1 MNSRPRAL
9 ALLLIAGA
17 FFAGAS
23 TVFDYVPLA
32 IDGKPA
38 PLAAYRGK
46 VLLIV
51 NVASQSVFAGQY
63 EALQALYA
71 KYRDQGLV
79 VLAFPSNDFGQQE
92 PDGND
97 AIQQFAAVKYK
108 AEFPLFAKIVVTG
121 DHIAPLYQ
129 FLTDKPAADDA
140 AKDKSAAET
149 ATGGPVRWSFTKFLI
164 GRDGKVAK
172 RFEPDTEPDDPE
184 LVNAIEKALD
194 GKPTPDAAS
203 AKKKP

>member
-1 MNSRPRAL
+1 MNSKSRAL
-9 ALLLIAGA
+9 ALLLAVGA
-17 FFAGAS
+17 IFASAS

-63 EALQALYA
+63 EGLEALYQ

-108 AEFPLFAKIVVTG
+108 TDFPLFAKIAVTG
-121 DHIAPLYQ
+121 EHIAPLYQ
-129 FLTDKPAADDA
+129 FLTEKPAAADDA
-140 AKDKSAAET
+140 AKDKPAEPT
-149 ATGGPVRWSFTKFLI
+149 TGGPVRWSFTKFLI

-184 LVNAIEKALD
+184 LVSAIEKALAL
-194 GKPTPDAAS
+194 PV
-203 AKKKP
+203 KK

>member
-1 MNSRPRAL
+1 MNSKSWAL
-9 ALLLIAGA
+9 GLLLAAGA
-17 FFAGAS
+17 GLSCAS
-23 TVFDYVPLA
+23 SVFDYVPLA

-63 EALQALYA
+63 DGLESLYQ

-97 AIQQFAAVKYK
+97 AIQQFAIGKYK
-108 AEFPLFAKIVVTG
+108 ADFPLFAKIAVAG

-129 FLTDKPAADDA
+129 FLTDKPAAADDA
-140 AKDKSAAET
+140 AKD
-149 ATGGPVRWSFTKFLI
+149 
-164 GRDGKVAK
+164 
-172 RFEPDTEPDDPE
+172 
-184 LVNAIEKALD
+184 
-194 GKPTPDAAS
+194 
-203 AKKKP
+203 

>member
-1 MNSRPRAL
+1 MSSRLRAL
-9 ALLLIAGA
+9 ALLLIVGA
-17 FFAGAS
+17 VCAS
-23 TVFDYVPLA
+23 ASSAFDYVPLA

-51 NVASQSVFAGQY
+51 NVASQSVFARQY
-63 EALQALYA
+63 EGLESLYQ

-97 AIQQFAAVKYK
+97 AIQQFAAGKYK
-108 AEFPLFAKIVVTG
+108 AQFPLFAKIAVTG

-129 FLTDKPAADDA
+129 FLTDKPAASDEP
-140 AKDKSAAET
+140 AKDKPAEPS
-149 ATGGPVRWSFTKFLI
+149 TGGPVRWSFTKFLI

-172 RFEPDTEPDDPE
+172 RFEPDMEPDDPE
-184 LVNAIEKALD
+184 LVNAVEKALNAKD
-194 GKPTPDAAS
+194 ATPQ
-203 AKKKP
+203 KK

>member
-1 MNSRPRAL
+1 MSSRLRAL
-9 ALLLIAGA
+9 ALLLMLGA
-17 FFAGAS
+17 VCAS
-23 TVFDYVPLA
+23 ASSVFDYMPLA

-63 EALQALYA
+63 EGLQSLYQ

-97 AIQQFAAVKYK
+97 AIQQFAAGKYK
-108 AEFPLFAKIVVTG
+108 VQFPLFAKIAVTG

-129 FLTDKPAADDA
+129 FLTDKPAAADDP
-140 AKDKSAAET
+140 AKEKAAEPT
-149 ATGGPVRWSFTKFLI
+149 TGGPVRWSFTKFLI

-172 RFEPDTEPDDPE
+172 RFEPDMEPDDPE
-184 LVNAIEKALD
+184 LVDGVEKALSA
-194 GKPTPDAAS
+194 KDAAPI
-203 AKKKP
+203 KK